1 MTNAQQ
7 SMTDLQAHALEAI
20 QSGQAAAVEALQIWS
35 QAVAKLTPEV
45 PSAPA
50 VPNLKDTIGDPA
62 VIVDSVY
69 DFAKELIDL
78 NKAFVHQMLEAS
90 QTTTDKVTTKPPA
103 KAASKA

>member
-20 QSGQAAAVEALQIWS
+20 KSGQAAAVEALQIWS
-35 QAVAKLTPEV
+35 QAVAKLTSEV
-45 PSAPA
+45 PSAP
-50 VPNLKDTIGDPA
+50 VPDLKDTIGDPA

-90 QTTTDKVTTKPPA
+90 QTATDKVTTKPPA